1 MTPRP
6 GRAMFHAAV
15 CSILCCVH
23 WILKKKKTTLGQN
36 SEVGGSPVAKIWED
50 STRK

>member
-15 CSILCCVH
+15 CRSY

-36 SEVGGSPVAKIWED
+36 SEVGGSPVATIWED

>member
-15 CSILCCVH
+15 CSIL
-23 WILKKKKTTLGQN
+23 LDSEEKKTTLGQN